1 MKRALVSSSLA
12 AIVLACASSAFAQ
25 STPNKNEPGT
35 EPAPAE
41 GHKTEAA
48 PAERSSKGAAEP
60 VPMLPDPAAKEGQTV
75 IVADPAPAASPD
87 RPPAEGPPRYDLIRI
102 NMGLRVGHQPAA
114 LTGDGPSRGF
124 DTFASNDV
132 LAQFS
137 IDGTYPILTRGR
149 LVLGAGVGWDVGG
162 RSATVRGL
170 ESSLTAHRLYVP
182 VEGRYHFGP
191 GLFVFGKL
199 APGAVAA
206 LMSVSDPSSP
216 NELSGTGWAFAADA
230 SIGGSILLGP
240 RQRMDKRTVRFW
252 LTPEIGYAYTTNAPI
267 RPNPGRAEK
276 DVLGSD
282 ENTQLGRLALSGIF
296 WRASVG
302 TTF

>member
-1 MKRALVSSSLA
+1 MKRALLSSSVA
-12 AIVLACASSAFAQ
+12 VIALACASPAFAQ
-25 STPNKNEPGT
+25 PSVDPEEPSAPTTEAPSSPSTKPATVPAPLT
-35 EPAPAE
+35 PDPAPAE
-41 GHKTEAA
+41 ERSVIVASSGAPASADRA
-48 PAERSSKGAAEP
+48 PAE
-60 VPMLPDPAAKEGQTV
+60 GQ
-75 IVADPAPAASPD
+75 
-87 RPPAEGPPRYDLIRI
+87 PRYALVRI

-114 LTGDGPSRGF
+114 LTGDAPSRGF

-137 IDGTYPILTRGR
+137 IDGTVPIVTRGR
-149 LVLGAGVGWDVGG
+149 LVLGAGLGWDVGG

-170 ESSLTAHRLYVP
+170 DSSLTAHRLYVP
-182 VEGRYHFGP
+182 IEGRYHFWP
-191 GLFVFGKL
+191 GLFVFGKVS
-199 APGAVAA
+199 PGAAVALA
-206 LMSVSDPSSP
+206 SVKDGSAP
-216 NELSGTGWAFAADA
+216 NELSGSAWAFSADA

-252 LTPEIGYAYTTNAPI
+252 LTPEIGYAYTTNASI
-267 RPNPGRAEK
+267 RLNPNRAES

-282 ENTQLGRLALSGIF
+282 ENTQLGKLALSGIF